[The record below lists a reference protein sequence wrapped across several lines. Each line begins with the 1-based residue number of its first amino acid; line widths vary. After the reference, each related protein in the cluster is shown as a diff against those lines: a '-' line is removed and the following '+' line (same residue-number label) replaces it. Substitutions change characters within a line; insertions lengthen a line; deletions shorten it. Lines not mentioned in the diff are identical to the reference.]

1 MDVGSILVILA
12 MFILVAG
19 FLARPLLEKRGF
31 SVTQGSRHLSELQ
44 TERDKILLILQEL
57 DMDHAM
63 GKIPTQDYESQRPG
77 LVARGAAILREI
89 DELGG
94 PVFAPASVKTTSQ
107 EGQDLDAMMEEE
119 ILRRRKPSSVEPVG
133 FCTKCGNRI
142 QEGDRFC
149 TSCGTKVQVAEK
161 KA

>member
-19 FLARPLLEKRGF
+19 FLARPLLEKQGY
-31 SVTQGSRHLSELQ
+31 SVTQSSRHLSELQ

-77 LVARGAAILREI
+77 LVARGAAILRKI

-94 PVFAPASVKTTSQ
+94 AVFGPASDKATSQ
-107 EGQDLDAMMEEE
+107 ERQDLEAMMEEE
-119 ILRRRKPSSVEPVG
+119 VLRRRKSSSVEPVA

-142 QEGDRFC
+142 QAGDRFC
-149 TSCGTKVQVAEK
+149 TRCGMKVHVAEK

>member
-31 SVTQGSRHLSELQ
+31 SVTQSSRHLSELQ

-63 GKIPTQDYESQRPG
+63 GKIPTEDYESQRPG
-77 LVARGAAILREI
+77 LIARGAAILREI

-94 PVFAPASVKTTSQ
+94 SVFAPASVKATSE
-107 EGQDLDAMMEEE
+107 EGQDLEAIMEKE
-119 ILRRRKPSSVEPVG
+119 ILRRRKRSSVEPVA

-142 QEGDRFC
+142 LAGDRFC
-149 TSCGTKVQVAEK
+149 THCGTKVQVVEK